1 MSYATQRFINNAR
14 TSLPGSLDNVIQ
26 LEFFNVMDEFF
37 RTTGIWT
44 EDTDFSVTYGDLAG
58 EIYYIEPESV
68 SNIVRL
74 ISVRNSDDIFQRAA
88 MSIPGEVTL
97 LLPPG
102 QNDVY
107 TATVV
112 LTISDPTQHDNYPE
126 FPEWI
131 LQKYYVGLT
140 DGVLG
145 RMMAQPA
152 KPYTNIQ
159 MAAVHLKLFR
169 QTISIASTEA
179 LHNNVHNGQSWMFP
193 QFFRTRGQRR

>member
-44 EDTDFSVTYGDLAG
+44 EDVDFSVAYGDLAG

-68 SNIVRL
+68 SKIVRL
-74 ISVRNSDDIFQRAA
+74 IGVCNRDAIPVRAA

-97 LLPPG
+97 VLPPG
-102 QNDVY
+102 QNDIY
-107 TATVV
+107 TARVS
-112 LTISDPTQHDNYPE
+112 LTINDPTQHDNYPE

-131 LQKYYVGLT
+131 LQRYFVGLT
-140 DGVLG
+140 DGVMA
-145 RMMAQPA
+145 RMMMQPA
-152 KPYTNIQ
+152 KPYTN
-159 MAAVHLKLFR
+159 ANLATLHAKLYR
-169 QTISIASTEA
+169 RMESYACTEA
-179 LHNNVHNGQSWMFP
+179 LRLNVQNAQAWVFP
-193 QFFRTRGQRR
+193 QTFRTRGQRR